1 MKIRRRGFVKQG
13 LGMTLVAAGT
23 AAMTAAGGCSAQEKD
38 EKKMA
43 VGPCGLCCDACP
55 LMAAGKCKGC
65 NPQKKCPVVEC
76 ACMKKITYC
85 GTSCK
90 MFADCGKLVGRPY
103 DKTFLSMIK
112 SKLG

>member
-1 MKIRRRGFVKQG
+1 MKIRRRGLVKQG
-13 LGMTLVAAGT
+13 LGMTFAAAGAASLT
-23 AAMTAAGGCSAQEKD
+23 AGVGCSAQEKGAA
-38 EKKMA
+38 KMT

-76 ACMKKITYC
+76 ACMKKIAYC
-85 GTSCK
+85 GKSCK

-103 DKTFLSMIK
+103 DKAFLAKIK